1 MYLKRIRVP
10 GDIFHAHHT
19 VGALGRRSAPLWA
32 AQLSG
37 ARQGI
42 YDDRDVT
49 KRSDALA
56 LCQ

>member
-1 MYLKRIRVP
+1 VQ
-10 GDIFHAHHT
+10 GDISHAHHT
-19 VGALGRRSAPLWA
+19 VGALGRRSAPVWA

-49 KRSDALA
+49 KRSDELA